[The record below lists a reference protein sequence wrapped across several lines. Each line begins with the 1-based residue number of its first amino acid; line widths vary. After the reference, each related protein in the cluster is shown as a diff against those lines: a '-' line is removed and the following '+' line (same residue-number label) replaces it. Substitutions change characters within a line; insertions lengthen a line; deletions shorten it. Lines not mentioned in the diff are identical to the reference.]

1 MIISQGIDLLNVKRI
16 NKVYK
21 RYGQRFLD
29 KVFSYNELEIFK
41 KRNKLNFLANRF
53 AAKEAVLKAFGFGWR
68 GGIKFTEIEILN
80 DHFGKPEVFL
90 QGKTKEILYNSCN
103 LKIININVSI
113 SDEKEYVV
121 ASALL
126 IQE

>member
-1 MIISQGIDLLNVKRI
+1 MLISQGIDLLNVKRI

-68 GGIKFTEIEILN
+68 NGVKLTEIEILN
-80 DHFGKPEVFL
+80 DDLGNPEVYL
-90 QGKTKEILYNSCN
+90 HGKTKEILHNLSN
-103 LKIININVSI
+103 LKIMKINITI
-113 SDEKEYVV
+113 SDEKDYVV
-121 ASALL
+121 ALALL
-126 IQE
+126 IKE

>member
-1 MIISQGIDLLNVKRI
+1 MLISQGIDLLNVKRI
-16 NKVYK
+16 NNVYK

-29 KVFSYNELEIFK
+29 KVFSCNELEIFK

-53 AAKEAVLKAFGFGWR
+53 AAKEAILKAFGFGWR
-68 GGIKFTEIEILN
+68 NGVKLNEIEILN

-90 QGKTKEILYNSCN
+90 KGKTKEILHNSCN
-103 LKIININVSI
+103 LKIIKINISI
-113 SDEKEYVV
+113 SDEKDYVM

>member
-1 MIISQGIDLLNVKRI
+1 MLISQGIDLLNVKRI

-29 KVFSYNELEIFK
+29 KVFSYNEVEIFK

-53 AAKEAVLKAFGFGWR
+53 AAKEAILKAFGFGLR
-68 GGIKFTEIEILN
+68 NGVKLTEIEILN

-90 QGKTKEILYNSCN
+90 KGKTKQILYSSCN
-103 LKIININVSI
+103 LKITKINISI

-126 IQE
+126 ILE